1 MTYGL
6 FDQWRS
12 TPSSSRPRIS
22 VVIPTHNEAE
32 RIIPRPMP
40 ERRPTTA

>member
-1 MTYGL
+1 MTNGL

-12 TPSSSRPRIS
+12 TPTSSRPRLL
-22 VVIPTHNEAE
+22 VVIPTYNEAE

-40 ERRPTTA
+40 ERRPKTA